1 MTPSL
6 PRVKCF
12 FDVVCPNSWITIQAL
27 TSHNSLFEKVDFE
40 PVCDFK
46 IGILHN
52 AAIWNQR
59 RQVHNSRIWK
69 SKKEVSEVPAEVQE
83 DLGILKKIDE
93 RGKKLIEC
101 KTVELPADWQKTYKL
116 AMRRG
121 SIIPQLYLTAIRER
135 YPDLYEPAI
144 HHLGKRLWDQR
155 LPVHYGCHMST
166 VSREL
171 GIPFKTAEDIV
182 ARLSTQENRSILHN
196 NCKEA
201 VDFKLTEAPGLI
213 LTLND
218 RDTTVK
224 VDTVN
229 ELFND
234 QIFSKFSKVTE
245 SPAHAE
251 ISTRL

>member
-1 MTPSL
+1 
-6 PRVKCF
+6 
-12 FDVVCPNSWITIQAL
+12 AL
-27 TSHNSLFEKVDFE
+27 TSHNSLFEKIDFE

-116 AMRRG
+116 AVRRG

-144 HHLGKRLWDQR
+144 HHLGKPDLAVFQKPLFSRQTSLGSTPPGTLWMSHVDCVTR
-155 LPVHYGCHMST
+155 VGHPV
-166 VSREL
+166 
-171 GIPFKTAEDIV
+171 
-182 ARLSTQENRSILHN
+182 Q
-196 NCKEA
+196 
-201 VDFKLTEAPGLI
+201 
-213 LTLND
+213 D
-218 RDTTVK
+218 RRGYRRATFDAGK
-224 VDTVN
+224 SLDSA
-229 ELFND
+229 
-234 QIFSKFSKVTE
+234 Q
-245 SPAHAE
+245 
-251 ISTRL
+251 